1 MRRELRNQINAQ
13 ARSLLD
19 SGAVQDR
26 HEALALADQMTRC
39 GAKTKSTGLP
49 CKCRPEPGKRRCKL
63 HGGKTPPR
71 SLALREAAREQ
82 AKTQPRINGRFA
94 RNADA
99 PTLNSAKVAEK
110 NAENA

>member
-39 GAKTKSTGLP
+39 GAKTKSTGRP
-49 CKCRPEPGKRRCKL
+49 CQCRPVPGKRRCKL
-63 HGGKTPPR
+63 DGGKTPKMSP
-71 SLALREAAREQ
+71 ALSEAAREQ
-82 AKTQPRINGRFA
+82 ATTQPRINGRFA
-94 RNADA
+94 RSADA
-99 PTLNSAKVAEK
+99 LTQNSAKVAEK